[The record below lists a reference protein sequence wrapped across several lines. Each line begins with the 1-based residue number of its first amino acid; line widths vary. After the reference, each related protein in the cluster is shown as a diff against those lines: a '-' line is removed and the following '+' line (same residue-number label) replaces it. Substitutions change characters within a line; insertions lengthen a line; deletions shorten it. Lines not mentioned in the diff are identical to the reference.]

1 MKKMLLTVC
10 IMMVCGQ
17 LFAQSNDSLQTSID
31 SVAAEGQKDYLQTSD
46 SIQTQIEPLAA
57 EEQKDYHQSNDSLQT
72 RIDSL
77 ENEIKT
83 LSASIKEKDTE
94 TEKKE
99 KDHSV
104 WGHKK
109 FLSIGYVNQ
118 TLSPNYGDDLKGS
131 FGVSLVS
138 GRTIYLHK
146 KPLWNRVKFAI
157 DLGCDIN
164 YTKYKDY
171 DEEYNGYYEDEETPS
186 LISGM
191 HQCDIGFVIGPSIT
205 VNPVGDLRVSAY
217 FRFVPSYSMLI
228 IDDEVNGSYVSFFTY
243 GGEVSWKAIGI
254 GVEGRFGNGK
264 YGAIMSD
271 DDVSDIKQKY
281 STTSFRAYLCFRF

>member
-1 MKKMLLTVC
+1 MKKILLTAC
-10 IMMVCGQ
+10 IMMICGQ
-17 LFAQSNDSLQTSID
+17 LFA
-31 SVAAEGQKDYLQTSD
+31 
-46 SIQTQIEPLAA
+46 
-57 EEQKDYHQSNDSLQT
+57 QSNDSLQT

-83 LSASIKEKDTE
+83 LSASIKEKDNE

-99 KDHSV
+99 KDNSV
-104 WGHKK
+104 WGWGSKK
-109 FLSIGYVNQ
+109 FLSIGYVSQ
-118 TLSPNYGDDLKGS
+118 SLSPNYGDDLKGS

-146 KPLWNRVKFAI
+146 KPLWNRVKFAL

-171 DEEYNGYYEDEETPS
+171 EDEYNDYYEDEEMPS

-205 VNPVGDLRVSAY
+205 YNPVGDLRVSAY
-217 FRFVPSYSMLI
+217 FRFIPSYSMLI
-228 IDDEVNGSYVSFFTY
+228 IDDEVNSSYVSFFTY

-264 YGAIMSD
+264 YSTIISD
-271 DDVSDIKQKY
+271 DNVSDIKQKY
-281 STTSFRAYLCFRF
+281 STTSLRAYLCFRF